1 MIDLIFTD
9 GLKSGKVDR
18 LSYRWVDMSTGS
30 QVNRSTV
37 DTSTGR
43 RVEHRRIYRSTGK
56 KVDRLR
62 GRLVDRSDIQ
72 VHG

>member
-1 MIDLIFTD
+1 MKDKGCKIIDLIFTD

-37 DTSTGR
+37 DRSTGR
-43 RVEHRRIYRSTGK
+43 RVETSTDLQIDG
-56 KVDRLR
+56 
-62 GRLVDRSDIQ
+62 
-72 VHG
+72 